1 MENHFRRAGARAEW
15 GTRRMGTMGMREDG
29 RSMSGAVAG
38 GQDVAHERVAVAP
51 ALELSLH
58 LGDRRTGPEVWKAR
72 MVPGDE
78 RAASTVLAEATL
90 HRVHYA
96 DPRWSDHLR
105 RARTDLAEVGSAFAD
120 RELISMIDES
130 SLFTDS
136 LCVISSIEVD
146 DAAVGS
152 LVTHSLV
159 RGVARVFDGDTIAL
173 VIAGAFA
180 VSGSAPAL
188 DAPGLAA
195 RRAHWA
201 QIGFVD
207 IPGTA
212 SMLLPVGA
220 RP

>member
-130 SLFTDS
+130 SLFTES
-136 LCVISSIEVD
+136 LCVISSIDVAP
-146 DAAVGS
+146 AAVGS
-152 LVTHSLV
+152 FVSHDLV
-159 RGVARVFDGDTIAL
+159 RAVAGVFDGDTIAL
-173 VIAGAFA
+173 VIPGAF
-180 VSGSAPAL
+180 VPEGGGPVESAG
-188 DAPGLAA
+188 DIAA

-201 QIGFVD
+201 SIGFVD
-207 IPGTA
+207 IPGTRA
-212 SMLLPVGA
+212 MLLPVRV

>member
-1 MENHFRRAGARAEW
+1 MTPDASADEDDRAPDDTGAA
-15 GTRRMGTMGMREDG
+15 TI
-29 RSMSGAVAG
+29 A
-38 GQDVAHERVAVAP
+38 
-51 ALELSLH
+51 LH
-58 LGDRRTGPEVWKAR
+58 LTFRVGEQRASPEVW
-72 MVPGDE
+72 
-78 RAASTVLAEATL
+78 RALIFSSTSGAGAEQVLAEATL
-90 HRVHYA
+90 HRVHYSN
-96 DPRWSDHLR
+96 PRWLEQLQDVVP
-105 RARTDLAEVGSAFAD
+105 DLSSIGSAFAD

-136 LCVISSIEVD
+136 LCVISSVDVD

-159 RGVARVFDGDTIAL
+159 RAVARVFDGDTIAL
-173 VIAGAFA
+173 LIAGAFT
-180 VSGSAPAL
+180 VSDPAPAL

-207 IPGTA
+207 IPGTT